1 MRTKRRQQDLNLRR
15 QSLYDFQSYSL
26 TTRTQR
32 LFYLV
37 RLINVDEP
45 IEDIVEDVVTEEDK
59 TQEQQT
65 EMEMPDIPIEIELR
79 LKKETKRK
87 RKFKPITSNK
97 RRKDRT

>member
-1 MRTKRRQQDLNLRR
+1 MRPFV
-15 QSLYDFQSYSL
+15 S
-26 TTRTQR
+26 
-32 LFYLV
+32 V
-37 RLINVDEP
+37 RLINVHDP

-65 EMEMPDIPIEIELR
+65 EMEMSDIPIEIELR

-97 RRKDRT
+97 RRKGHT